1 MPKCITSN
9 RIVFSDL
16 SLHELHLTIHNNE
29 SYVQSVVYVL
39 WQSAYKTHRNKS
51 GSEAV
56 SDDNAHERMN
66 RSSEHDVTSTKQT
79 QEKDEKKVVKRR
91 IVCIEQQQQPASQP
105 AAAAAQDT
113 ETTP

>member
-1 MPKCITSN
+1 MAE
-9 RIVFSDL
+9 R
-16 SLHELHLTIHNNE
+16 
-29 SYVQSVVYVL
+29 VQD
-39 WQSAYKTHRNKS
+39 THRNKS

-66 RSSEHDVTSTKQT
+66 RSNEHDVTSTKQT

-91 IVCIEQQQQPASQP
+91 TVCIEQQQQRASQP
-105 AAAAAQDT
+105 AEAAAAAQDT